1 MGPRWVKC
9 DMFCC
14 WPHAS
19 SLMGSAHYARP
30 MLQYSK
36 TVGHTQK
43 TLENFDP
50 APNFKMLNSF
60 LLKVGFWVSAFLQG
74 WSIRGILSYS
84 EMAVIDTG
92 KVDLVRLYIYTYSI
106 KIIIILRRRILLDFS
121 WNEHV
126 WVYVCDYKP
135 LIIAKQTTF
144 DFPPK
149 TLWCKKEEKISKL
162 MKMIGS
168 QQW

>member
-1 MGPRWVKC
+1 MTMTLPAA
-9 DMFCC
+9 C
-14 WPHAS
+14 WLHS
-19 SLMGSAHYARP
+19 SKK
-30 MLQYSK
+30 YSK
-36 TVGHTQK
+36 
-43 TLENFDP
+43 
-50 APNFKMLNSF
+50 
-60 LLKVGFWVSAFLQG
+60 WVFELVLFLQG

-106 KIIIILRRRILLDFS
+106 KIIIIILRRRILLDFS

-135 LIIAKQTTF
+135 LIIANYF
-144 DFPPK
+144 RFPSK
-149 TLWCKKEEKISKL
+149 TLWCKKEDKISKL